1 MDQNENIRNLQILEQ
16 NMHNL
21 MMQKQAFQM
30 ELAETNAALREVQNS
45 TDDVYKIISQ
55 LMIKVRREEV
65 KKELEEKKKL
75 FDLRINAIEKQ
86 EQEFEKK
93 ADSLRQDVFKTTKK

>member
-1 MDQNENIRNLQILEQ
+1 MDSNENIRNLQIIEQ

-30 ELAETNAALREVQNS
+30 ELAETNAALREVNNS

-86 EQEFEKK
+86 EKEFEKK

>member
-1 MDQNENIRNLQILEQ
+1 MEDNEKIRNLQILEQ
-16 NMHNL
+16 NLHSL

-30 ELAETNAALREVQNS
+30 ELAETNAALREIQNS

-55 LMIKVRREEV
+55 LMIKVRREKV

-75 FDLRINAIEKQ
+75 FDLRIQSIEKQ

-93 ADSLRQDVFKTTKK
+93 ADSLRKEVFKTTKQ

>member
-1 MDQNENIRNLQILEQ
+1 MDSNENIRNLQILEQ
-16 NMHNL
+16 SMHNL

-30 ELAETNAALREVQNS
+30 ELAETNSALKEIQAS
-45 TDDVYKIISQ
+45 SDDVYKIIGQ

-93 ADSLRQDVFKTTKK
+93 ADSLRQEVFKTTKK

>member
-1 MDQNENIRNLQILEQ
+1 MEDNEKIRNLQILEQ
-16 NMHNL
+16 NLHSL

-30 ELAETNAALREVQNS
+30 ELAETNAALREIQNS

-75 FDLRINAIEKQ
+75 FDLRIQSIEKQ

-93 ADSLRQDVFKTTKK
+93 ADSLRKEVFKTTKQ

>member
-1 MDQNENIRNLQILEQ
+1 MDSNENIRNLQILEQ

-30 ELAETNAALREVQNS
+30 ELAETNAALKEVQNS

>member
-1 MDQNENIRNLQILEQ
+1 MNETEQIRSLQILEQ
-16 NMHNL
+16 NLHNL

-30 ELAETNAALREVQNS
+30 ELAETNSALKEIQAS
-45 TDDVYKIISQ
+45 TDDVYKIIGQ
-55 LMIKVRREEV
+55 LMIKVRREGV

>member
-1 MDQNENIRNLQILEQ
+1 MESEEKIRNLQILEQ
-16 NMHNL
+16 SLHNL

-30 ELAETNAALREVQNS
+30 ELAETNAALKEIQNS

-65 KKELEEKKKL
+65 KKELEEKKRL
-75 FDLRINAIEKQ
+75 FDLRIQSIEKQ
-86 EQEFEKK
+86 EQEFEKR
-93 ADSLRQDVFKTTKK
+93 ADSLRKDVFKTTKK